1 MEENR
6 NEEIVQEKPKKLTL
20 NQKRKILKEAEI
32 VIVNNHGGFLF
43 YRDDTLGVEI
53 ELPGYGDTDFVE
65 AEVLRR
71 MNMKSK
77 GFFEKYWIL
86 VADFS
91 CDDDRIELED
101 VYEYLGISKYY
112 KDMTELPDGEFF
124 DNLLLNTSNKNF
136 RKFIEK
142 INNKL
147 MTRLCAR
154 AVELYKKGKFESSNK
169 IQAIEERIGREGYFL
184 DVKPEE

>member
-1 MEENR
+1 
-6 NEEIVQEKPKKLTL
+6 
-20 NQKRKILKEAEI
+20 
-32 VIVNNHGGFLF
+32 
-43 YRDDTLGVEI
+43 
-53 ELPGYGDTDFVE
+53 
-65 AEVLRR
+65 
-71 MNMKSK
+71 
-77 GFFEKYWIL
+77 
-86 VADFS
+86 
-91 CDDDRIELED
+91 
-101 VYEYLGISKYY
+101 
-112 KDMTELPDGEFF
+112 MTELPDGEFF

-154 AVELYKKGKFESSNK
+154 AVELYKKGKFESANK

>member
-53 ELPGYGDTDFVE
+53 ELPEYGDTDFVE
-65 AEVLRR
+65 AEVLRI

-77 GFFEKYWIL
+77 CFF
-86 VADFS
+86 
-91 CDDDRIELED
+91 
-101 VYEYLGISKYY
+101 
-112 KDMTELPDGEFF
+112 
-124 DNLLLNTSNKNF
+124 
-136 RKFIEK
+136 
-142 INNKL
+142 
-147 MTRLCAR
+147 
-154 AVELYKKGKFESSNK
+154 
-169 IQAIEERIGREGYFL
+169 
-184 DVKPEE
+184 